1 MKTSQSLNTITHS
14 NTTTTT
20 TNLDSSDWP
29 SLNSELQNADLSLN
43 LTTSSTHHHHNQV
56 TQIPLSKSCN
66 FDAAKQGGADQD
78 DSNSHNNSK
87 KQLQQQQQQQKQ
99 IKWKPLI
106 VEPPKRERKSYRNAR
121 PRNGETTTSHG
132 GSTSTRRS
140 HRTRSLDRQKNNME
154 NNKSEQGLRDEAAG
168 DADGDFDE
176 EYENTSRNRSTLV
189 KSKSTTHRGLSD
201 SVGLNIFF
209 LNYHRTINVK
219 IN

>member
-14 NTTTTT
+14 NTTTTTT

-43 LTTSSTHHHHNQV
+43 LTTSSMHHHHNQV

-78 DSNSHNNSK
+78 DSNSNNNSK
-87 KQLQQQQQQQKQ
+87 KLQQQQQQQKQ

-121 PRNGETTTSHG
+121 PRNGETTSHG

-168 DADGDFDE
+168 DADGEFDE

-201 SVGLNIFF
+201 SVGLNI
-209 LNYHRTINVK
+209 
-219 IN
+219 